1 MNILLSALINHFLSV
16 AEQEL
21 IKEEPE
27 IVQAIENELKLLVS
41 KIENLLSTKLTS
53 VAPVVNPLITK
64 AETIVLSGINGA
76 VTGINDAGNATVGIQ
91 TPQSSN

>member
-21 IKEEPE
+21 IKNEPE

-41 KIENLLSTKLTS
+41 KIENLLSGKSPS
-53 VAPVVNPLITK
+53 VAAIVNP
-64 AETIVLSGINGA
+64 VLSSAENIA
-76 VTGINDAGNATVGIQ
+76 EKAIDAAGNAAVG
-91 TPQSSN
+91 S

>member
-21 IKEEPE
+21 IKDEPE

-41 KIENLLSTKLTS
+41 KIENLLSTKSSS
-53 VAPVVNPLITK
+53 VAAIVNLY
-64 AETIVLSGINGA
+64 
-76 VTGINDAGNATVGIQ
+76 
-91 TPQSSN
+91 

>member
-21 IKEEPE
+21 IKDEPE

-41 KIENLLSTKLTS
+41 KIENLLSTKSPS
-53 VAPVVNPLITK
+53 VAAVVNPVLAS
-64 AETIVLSGINGA
+64 AEIVADNAIA
-76 VTGINDAGNATVGIQ
+76 AAGNAAVGQ
-91 TPQSSN
+91 

>member
-21 IKEEPE
+21 IKDEPE

-41 KIENLLSTKLTS
+41 KIENLLSTKSSSVVAIVNPVLTS
-53 VAPVVNPLITK
+53 
-64 AETIVLSGINGA
+64 AETVADRAISA
-76 VTGINDAGNATVGIQ
+76 AGNAAVGVQ

>member
-21 IKEEPE
+21 IKDEPE

-41 KIENLLSTKLTS
+41 KIENLLSTKSPSVAAIVNPVLTS
-53 VAPVVNPLITK
+53 
-64 AETIVLSGINGA
+64 AETVADSAISA
-76 VTGINDAGNATVGIQ
+76 AGNAAVGVQ

>member
-21 IKEEPE
+21 IKDEPE
-27 IVQAIENELKLLVS
+27 IVQAIEHELKLLVS
-41 KIENLLSTKLTS
+41 KIENLLSTKS
-53 VAPVVNPLITK
+53 PRVAAVVNPLLTG
-64 AETIVLSGINGA
+64 AEIVADSAISA
-76 VTGINDAGNATVGIQ
+76 AGNAAVGVQ

>member
-27 IVQAIENELKLLVS
+27 IVQAIENELKLLIS
-41 KIENLLSTKLTS
+41 KIENLLSTKS
-53 VAPVVNPLITK
+53 PRVAAVVNH
-64 AETIVLSGINGA
+64 VLSSA
-76 VTGINDAGNATVGIQ
+76 VNVADNAIAAAGNAAV
-91 TPQSSN
+91 QSSN

>member
-27 IVQAIENELKLLVS
+27 IVQAIENELKLLIS
-41 KIENLLSTKLTS
+41 KIENLLYSKYPS
-53 VAPVVNPLITK
+53 VASIANPLLSSAEKVADNSISAAGK
-64 AETIVLSGINGA
+64 AA
-76 VTGINDAGNATVGIQ
+76 VGIQ

>member
-21 IKEEPE
+21 IKDEPE
-27 IVQAIENELKLLVS
+27 IVAAIENELKLLVS
-41 KIENLLSTKLTS
+41 KIENLLSKKSSS
-53 VAPVVNPLITK
+53 VAAVVNPILTG
-64 AETIVLSGINGA
+64 AETVADSAISA
-76 VTGINDAGNATVGIQ
+76 AGNAAVGVQ

>member
-21 IKEEPE
+21 IKDEPE

-41 KIENLLSTKLTS
+41 KIENLLSTKSSSVAAIVNPVLTS
-53 VAPVVNPLITK
+53 ADT
-64 AETIVLSGINGA
+64 GA
-76 VTGINDAGNATVGIQ
+76 HSAISAAGNAAVGVQ